1 MNNTVQTC
9 QDNMA
14 KINIGATL
22 FRGSRAWIVTHHRR
36 RETGI
41 DLTLRHGRREFVL
54 QVPICISGPCLSDV
68 GLRSGSLAPTQRT
81 LLVEGASHG

>member
-1 MNNTVQTC
+1 MNNIVQIY
-9 QDNMA
+9 QANME
-14 KINIGATL
+14 KIGVGSTL

-81 LLVEGASHG
+81 LLVEGVSHG